1 MSGQPTGLP
10 PAASVSDATGA
21 MRLSMIQSLRHGL
34 EAAIYRATGSVIVM
48 TQ

>member
-1 MSGQPTGLP
+1 VSGQSTGLP
-10 PAASVSDATGA
+10 SAASVTYATGA

-34 EAAIYRATGSVIVM
+34 EAATYRGTGSVIVM